1 MKKLL
6 WLFVAPILIT
16 SCKKDSDTSPVPNPE
31 IKTCTLTEVR
41 DSLSNKRTQTF
52 EYDASGRL
60 SKISRY
66 DFSTDSL
73 IEFSTFTYDGNTC
86 LLKSYDSNGTESGTG
101 SLFLNSNG
109 YVTLNRSSRKDINNG
124 GTIPE
129 MRQDSVI
136 ITYNQSG
143 QILTYTGHYWSTFPN
158 DSIGKGDVRS
168 TVYEYTNGR
177 LSRINLEVTSDG
189 QPFETEITTYL
200 YNDDSPLVSS
210 NPSFNFFS
218 APGVTLFG
226 KPFSDKI
233 PASAAISSTWLGQTS
248 NSSKTFSATVDAKG
262 NPVRFRVTSDNGGSA
277 PSNTTLYSYNCP

>member
-1 MKKLL
+1 LATPL
-6 WLFVAPILIT
+6 LIT
-16 SCKKDSDTSPVPNPE
+16 ACKKDSDKQAVPEPE
-31 IKTCTLTEVR
+31 IKTCTLTEMR

-66 DFSTDSL
+66 NIVTDSL
-73 IEFSTFTYDGNTC
+73 VEYRTFTYNGNTC
-86 LLKSYDSNGTESGTG
+86 LLKNYDAKGVESGTG

-109 YVTLNRSSRKDINNG
+109 FVTLNRASRKDIIN
-124 GTIPE
+124 GTIPA
-129 MRQDSVI
+129 MRQDSVV

-143 QILTYTGHYWSTFPN
+143 QMLTYTGHYWSTFPN
-158 DSIGKGDVRS
+158 DSIGKRDVRS

-189 QPFETEITTYL
+189 QPFQTEITTYL
-200 YNDDSPLVSS
+200 YNNDSPLVSS

-233 PASAAISSTWLGQTS
+233 PASAAISSTFMGQTS

-262 NPVRFRVTSDNGGSA
+262 NPVRFRVSSDNGGSA
-277 PSNTTLYSYNCP
+277 ASNTTLYSYNCP